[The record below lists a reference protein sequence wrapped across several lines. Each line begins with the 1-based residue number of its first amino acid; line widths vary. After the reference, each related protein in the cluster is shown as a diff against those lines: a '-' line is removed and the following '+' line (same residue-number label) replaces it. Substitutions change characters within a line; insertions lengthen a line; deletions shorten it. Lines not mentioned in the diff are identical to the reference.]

1 MIVEWLVNLRR
12 RGGAAGVAAGDAA
25 GVAAV
30 PDEEVELDLPSSR

>member
-12 RGGAAGVAAGDAA
+12 RGDAAGVAA